1 MSTRNLI
8 LEGLNQYRE
17 DDKFFESLRESS
29 NLDLS
34 VNEDVNAN
42 REDINES
49 TVVTFDGQMFP
60 DFGHAVILA
69 GGAGSGKSYI
79 SSRKVAIDAKV
90 FDVDRLKQLYI
101 MAQKAGKISDTR
113 DYDLSKPEDVSAL
126 HMKVKE
132 LGLKDKQEEAFY
144 NSLSKDKLPNILYDI
159 TGDDP
164 NKLEK
169 LGAKLKSVG
178 YKVTLVWVIT
188 NRQIAMIQNLSRSR
202 IVSQKVFHE
211 IHNAI
216 AKNVFPFLKARA
228 KDYDA
233 AWIIFNSKEAASE
246 LPRSTKKDLDNIGI
260 VKLEKQGKGFNI
272 PNDIAMMIYNI
283 LGPMEGDPEHPNT
296 YMDFSD
302 IKGNDALID
311 NVRKGVDTL
320 VKKTSTVKGAGKV
333 Q

>member
-1 MSTRNLI
+1 MSIKNLI

-17 DDKFFESLRESS
+17 DDKFFESLKESS
-29 NLDLS
+29 NLDLD
-34 VNEDVNAN
+34 VNESVGISEEVIDEN
-42 REDINES
+42 

-60 DFGHAVILA
+60 ESGYATILA
-69 GGAGSGKSYI
+69 GGPGSGKSYI
-79 SSRKVAIDAKV
+79 SSRKIAIDAKV

-101 MAQKAGKISDTR
+101 MAQKSGKITDTR

-126 HMKVKE
+126 HQKVKD

-144 NSLSKDKLPNILYDI
+144 NSLSKDRLPNIMYDI

-202 IVSQKVFHE
+202 IVSQKIFHE

-228 KDYDA
+228 SSYDE
-233 AWIIFNSKEAASE
+233 AWLIFNSKEAVKE
-246 LPRSTKKDLDNIGI
+246 LPHSTKKQLDNIGI

-283 LGPMEGDPEHPNT
+283 LGPNESDPEHPDI
-296 YMDFSD
+296 YKDFGEV
-302 IKGNDALID
+302 KGNDDLIQD
-311 NVRKGVDTL
+311 VRKGVDSL
-320 VKKTSTVKGAGKV
+320 LKKTK
-333 Q
+333 